1 MTIDSMSANCGQDP
15 KVADHLGDTRIS
27 PTNIAGS
34 DDAPTA
40 VTLSNAAVDENS
52 AGEVVIGDLAALDV
66 DHGAAATFNLIDS
79 AGGRFA
85 VVSATSWSLLTEH
98 HSTSSRPKPMT

>member
-1 MTIDSMSANCGQDP
+1 M
-15 KVADHLGDTRIS
+15 
-27 PTNIAGS
+27 
-34 DDAPTA
+34 
-40 VTLSNAAVDENS
+40 
-52 AGEVVIGDLAALDV
+52 IGDLAALDV